1 MDQLL
6 YPALA
11 GIAVI
16 ALIALV
22 FALRRRRQPEWMSTI
37 LSAPLVDSS
46 RRAGLRPSH
55 ARR

>member
-6 YPALA
+6 YLAA

-16 ALIALV
+16 SVVALV
-22 FALRRRRQPEWMSTI
+22 FVLRRRRQPEWMSTI
-37 LSAPLVDSS
+37 LSASPADSS
-46 RRAGLRPSH
+46 RRIGLRPSH